1 MRWKARFFL
10 NNNEKNKK
18 EVKRKTF
25 GFKSKHHLGQLKEL
39 KFFEKDLL
47 DLVTS
52 LKFRKLIKNDI
63 LDIKPSPNV
72 LIFADKT
79 SNIYKATLQE
89 YNKLLKDNIMK
100 SYKKSTDRSEKSI
113 NIEAN
118 NIAKINSAQ

>member
-52 LKFRKLIKNDI
+52 LKFRKLIKNFHEKMI
-63 LDIKPSPNV
+63 SWTSNHHRMCLYLQIKPV
-72 LIFADKT
+72 IFIKQLCK
-79 SNIYKATLQE
+79 NI
-89 YNKLLKDNIMK
+89 I
-100 SYKKSTDRSEKSI
+100 SY
-113 NIEAN
+113 
-118 NIAKINSAQ
+118 